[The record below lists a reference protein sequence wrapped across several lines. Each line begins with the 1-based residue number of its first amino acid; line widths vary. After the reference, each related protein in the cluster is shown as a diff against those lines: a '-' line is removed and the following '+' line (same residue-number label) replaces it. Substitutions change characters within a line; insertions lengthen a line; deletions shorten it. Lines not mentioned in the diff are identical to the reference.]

1 MNKTWRQAAMRGCA
15 ALAVWGAALGSAQA
29 IGLSNTGNSLGGTNY
44 LNNFNSGTSYSQWWT
59 GANEL
64 KADGG
69 NAFWAY
75 CIDPKTTVDFTNT
88 VYTSASLNS
97 FLNTPLGGGLSG
109 YQQEFGAGSGSGDN
123 GAYAGLAYKLQNV
136 TAVESKLTT
145 LFSHAY
151 QDSLSSATKAA
162 AFGYV
167 VWEIIGD
174 ASPDGTYAAYNRTND
189 GSDSV
194 GDALRSIGNTNNA
207 VDSLDNQI
215 SAYLY
220 ALNTNNWS
228 LVNGAVLTTAKDY
241 VYTVY
246 FDQDP
251 HKSQNFI
258 TVKDAPSGGGGGNN
272 GNVPEPAS
280 LALVGVAL
288 AGVWGSRRRKTRAA

>member
-1 MNKTWRQAAMRGCA
+1 MTGSV
-15 ALAVWGAALGSAQA
+15 ALAAWGLAVGSAQA
-29 IGLSNTGNSLGGTNY
+29 ISLSNTGTSKGSTNY
-44 LNNFNSGTSYSQWWT
+44 LNDFNNGGTYYYKKWT
-59 GANEL
+59 GANSL
-64 KADGG
+64 QADGG
-69 NAFWAY
+69 TAFWAY
-75 CIDPKTTVDFTNT
+75 CIDPKTTVDFANT

-136 TAVESKLTT
+136 AAVESKLTT

-151 QDSLSSATKAA
+151 QDSLLSATKAA

-174 ASPDGTYAAYNRTND
+174 AHSDGTYAANGNRSD
-189 GSDSV
+189 GSNSS
-194 GDALRSIGNTNNA
+194 GNALRSYGSNNSSSI
-207 VDSLDNQI
+207 DTLDTQI
-215 SAYLY
+215 DAYLK
-220 ALNTNNWS
+220 ALNNNSWS